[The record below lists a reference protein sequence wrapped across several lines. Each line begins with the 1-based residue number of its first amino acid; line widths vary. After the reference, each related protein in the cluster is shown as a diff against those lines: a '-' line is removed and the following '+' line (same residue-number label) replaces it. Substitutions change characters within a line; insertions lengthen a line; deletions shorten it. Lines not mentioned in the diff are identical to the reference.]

1 MVKAIEEIRAG
12 DYVYSYNEGIGQSE
26 ERKVLQTFIHD
37 VDEVLDI
44 YLGNDT
50 VITTTEEHPFYV
62 NGKYIN
68 AGELKEGMLLMTNS
82 CDKIS
87 IVKIVVRKLKEKI
100 KVYNIEVDGNHNY
113 FVGENKVLV
122 HNKNIKNPQKQ
133 VGYDSDLGQEALKFR
148 TSNKKN
154 KITSADRN
162 VAVFEFEE
170 NGDIKTKAFVSDNR
184 QHAEQIG
191 KTYFEENKMN
201 KESVQRI
208 FSERQPCTFSLSNK
222 GNNCTLMIQ
231 ENFPNAMVE
240 YIVPYG
246 NTIEDGVSAR
256 KMLKELLNE
265 NLNIQKGN
273 K

>member
-1 MVKAIEEIRAG
+1 MKTGAGVNSKTVGDGNVNQKATACFIAGTLIWGRVVRAIEEIRAG

-100 KVYNIEVDGNHNY
+100 NVYNIEIDGNHNY

-148 TSNKKN
+148 MKDKKN

-162 VAVFEFEE
+162 VAVYEIDEECLQKKQNKSPGKGASGQEPFQRPEQE
-170 NGDIKTKAFVSDNR
+170 NGQSR
-184 QHAEQIG
+184 
-191 KTYFEENKMN
+191 
-201 KESVQRI
+201 
-208 FSERQPCTFSLSNK
+208 L
-222 GNNCTLMIQ
+222 
-231 ENFPNAMVE
+231 
-240 YIVPYG
+240 
-246 NTIEDGVSAR
+246 
-256 KMLKELLNE
+256 
-265 NLNIQKGN
+265 
-273 K
+273 